1 MQTINH
7 TTSQAINRELK
18 AITERSRSA
27 SKNQP
32 KKDKTTLIS
41 ICVLAS
47 IPALVIVLNYL
58 GFIHSI

>member
-1 MQTINH
+1 METTIN

-18 AITERSRSA
+18 AITERSRAA

-41 ICVLAS
+41 ICLLAA
-47 IPALVIVLNYL
+47 IPTLVIVLNYL